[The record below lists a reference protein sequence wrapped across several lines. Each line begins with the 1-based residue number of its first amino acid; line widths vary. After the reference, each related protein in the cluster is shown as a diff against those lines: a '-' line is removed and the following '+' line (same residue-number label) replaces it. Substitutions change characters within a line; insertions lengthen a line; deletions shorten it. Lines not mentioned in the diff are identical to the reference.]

1 MHHSPMR
8 RMLLLAAG
16 ALPLAGSGVALA
28 NTLVAK
34 DDASQQLAALE
45 ARSGGRL
52 GVSALDTG
60 SGKRLEWRAQERFP
74 FCSTFKLIAVSAL
87 LHRAAGQPGLL
98 DRQIAYTQKDLA
110 PYSPISEK
118 HVAEGMTLAAL
129 SAAALQYSDNTAAN
143 LILRELGGPAAVT
156 RFARD
161 IGDTRFRLDRWETA
175 LNSALPK
182 DTRDTTTPAAM
193 AQSLERLLLGEA
205 LDKASR
211 QQLVDWM
218 LGNTTGA
225 ARIRAGV
232 GSDWRVADKTGT
244 GDYGTSNDVGV
255 LWPPTGAPIVL
266 AIYFTQPQA
275 KAKPRNDVLAD
286 ATRIVVGAFS

>member
-1 MHHSPMR
+1 MHHSPIR

-16 ALPLAGSGVALA
+16 TLPLAGSGAALA
-28 NTLVAK
+28 KTLVAE
-34 DDASQQLAALE
+34 DAAGQQLAALE

-52 GVSALDTG
+52 GVAALDAG
-60 SGKRLEWRAQERFP
+60 SGRRTEWRAQERFP

-87 LHRAAGQPGLL
+87 LQRAAGTPGLL
-98 DRQIAYTQKDLA
+98 DKRIAYTQQDLA
-110 PYSPISEK
+110 PYSPVSEK
-118 HVAEGMTLAAL
+118 HVNEGMTLAAL
-129 SAAALQYSDNTAAN
+129 GAAALQYSDNTAAN

-156 RFARD
+156 RFARE
-161 IGDTRFRLDRWETA
+161 IGDTKFRLDRWETA
-175 LNSALPK
+175 LNSALPG
-182 DTRDTTTPAAM
+182 DSRDTTTPAAM
-193 AQSLERLLLGEA
+193 AQSLQRLLLGDA
-205 LDKASR
+205 LDPAGR

-232 GSDWRVADKTGT
+232 AGDWRVADKTGT

-255 LWPPTGAPIVL
+255 LWPPGRAPIVL
-266 AIYFTQPQA
+266 AIYFTQAQA

-286 ATRIVVGAFS
+286 ATRIVVGALS